1 MFRADPSNAVPLR
14 SCNTG
19 AAVRMALSYP
29 VAALA
34 RDVRRAADRRDWLS
48 SPECPR
54 GPQHLRIVV
63 FTANPRFEHTP
74 WWELLLR
81 TSGTSSVLLCRQL
94 TSRRLRDVWRRQRRN
109 VAKHGLICIPY
120 RALPL
125 LPAIPGNPLPP
136 PPP

>member
-1 MFRADPSNAVPLR
+1 MFRADPSNAGPLR

-19 AAVRMALSYP
+19 AAVSMALSHP

-34 RDVRRAADRRDWLS
+34 RVVRRAAERRDWLS

-94 TSRRLRDVWRRQRRN
+94 PSPRLP
-109 VAKHGLICIPY
+109 C
-120 RALPL
+120 L
-125 LPAIPGNPLPP
+125 LRPP
-136 PPP
+136 PPNLA